1 MYQKLKLFLIFS
13 LLNSCFA
20 FAQVSSSLNNPYSSY
35 GFGELRPM
43 SSLRNSGMAGTGLAF
58 SDKEYIN
65 FINPALLSRT
75 RTIVHSVVA
84 GETVVSIAKTYSVTE
99 DEIRT
104 LNKLSG
110 EVTEGMQLKIPV
122 RKYTKFEAA
131 ARGGLRNVSQAQ
143 GDYSENYL
151 NYQHFVLLFPLGQK
165 ISTSLGIT
173 PYSTTNSGTFYE
185 YTIPGD
191 TTVAKVSNKKTGGL
205 NQIFIGA
212 GYDVSKNISV
222 GLQGGFI
229 FGNIKSES
237 FNQLRSQNTAEYGD
251 KFGTYSQV
259 SYKAFSFKPS
269 VFYTTALKS
278 PGDSSLFLNLTSA
291 FTFTSDANSS
301 QSLSFQNR
309 NRYDEVISDSTIQTA
324 DTEFNFPQEVS
335 FGVALNKVNRWTI
348 GADFIYGN
356 WSQLN
361 SGSTDFEYTNSYKIS
376 LGAESKFTR
385 RGRILTPKS
394 PAFRA
399 GLSYAQ
405 LPYLLNGEQVKDY
418 AFSIGTSLPVGRLN
432 PADKNQ
438 PLTKI
443 SLALTAGLQG
453 DENLGPGQ
461 EFYLNFNA
469 GILINDKWFTRKRIQ

>member
-1 MYQKLKLFLIFS
+1 
-13 LLNSCFA
+13 
-20 FAQVSSSLNNPYSSY
+20 
-35 GFGELRPM
+35 
-43 SSLRNSGMAGTGLAF
+43 MAGTGLAF

-75 RTIVHSVVA
+75 RTLEHTVVE

-104 LNKLSG
+104 LNKISG
-110 EVTEGMQLKIPV
+110 EVTEGMQVKIPV

-131 ARGGLRNVSQAQ
+131 VRGGLRNVSYAD

-165 ISTSLGIT
+165 VSTSVGIT

-185 YTIPGD
+185 YDIAND
-191 TTVAKVSNKKTGGL
+191 TTTARVSNNKTGGL
-205 NQIFIGA
+205 NQIFVGA
-212 GYDVSKNISV
+212 GYDVSKNISL

-229 FGNIKSES
+229 FGNIKSEN
-237 FNQLRSQNTAEYGD
+237 FTQLKSQNEIEFGD
-251 KFGTYSQV
+251 KFGTFNQI
-259 SYKAFSFKPS
+259 SYKAYSLKPS
-269 VFYTTALKS
+269 VFYTTPLKS
-278 PGDSSLFLNLTSA
+278 PGDSSLFLNITSA

-309 NRYDEVISDSTIQTA
+309 TIYDQVISDSTLQTTDA
-324 DTEFNFPQEVS
+324 EFQFPKEFSV
-335 FGVALNKVNRWTI
+335 GVALNKINRWTL

-361 SGSTDFEYTNSYKIS
+361 SGSLEFEYTNSYKIS

-385 RGRILTPKS
+385 RGRILTPKT

-405 LPYLLNGEQVKDY
+405 LPYIINGEQVKEY
-418 AFSIGTSLPVGRLN
+418 AFSVGTSLPVGRLN

-443 SLALTAGLQG
+443 NLAITAGMQG
-453 DENLGPGQ
+453 DKDLGPGQ
-461 EFYLNFNA
+461 EFYVNFNA